1 MTILVSPLS
10 RVPEVIAERKPARVI
25 SLLDPTMAFPET
37 GPAYIDK
44 HLRVEV
50 HDIVEAQE
58 GWLHPTE
65 AHIDELLKFIAA
77 WDEKGPIL
85 IHCYAGIS
93 RSTATAFVTACL
105 HNPDVDEMI
114 IARELRGASPTATPN
129 RRSSTY
135 RAQPAES
142 VLVGVSH
149 AKRIFGVL
157 SAATSLLP
165 SEVPSSIHVE
175 SIGTISAPCLDASAV
190 SR

>member
-65 AHIDELLKFIAA
+65 AHVDELLKFIAA

-105 HNPDVDEMI
+105 HNPDTDEMI
-114 IARELRGASPTATPN
+114 IARELREASPTATPN
-129 RRSSTY
+129 RRIVQLADLALG
-135 RAQPAES
+135 RKGRM
-142 VLVGVSH
+142 LH
-149 AKRIFGVL
+149 A
-157 SAATSLLP
+157 
-165 SEVPSSIHVE
+165 VE
-175 SIGTISAPCLDASAV
+175 SIGRGASWAEIGEAEPFALR
-190 SR
+190 SFYGPAKIARS